1 MSGSL
6 TISVAAACR
15 RYGIDRHQLYKLME
29 RGHVP
34 YVKLGRR
41 ILIMTPFADAYFA
54 RVEPELVAED
64 QQLSFAL

>member
-1 MSGSL
+1 
-6 TISVAAACR
+6 
-15 RYGIDRHQLYKLME
+15 ME

-54 RVEPELVAED
+54 RVEPELVADD